1 MAQISRKS
9 NILKSIQPVTPS
21 QEEKQ
26 NDPSIPSS
34 IPCVATSP
42 FGDEKNIV
50 TNDRRGK
57 R

>member
-26 NDPSIPSS
+26 NDPSILSS
-34 IPCVATSP
+34 IPCVASSP
-42 FGDEKNIV
+42 FGDEK
-50 TNDRRGK
+50 TL
-57 R
+57 